1 MSGKCQ
7 HQNLIKD
14 KGEFQIDCSHAIFSE
29 EELDTLKKYGHW
41 FMALTSG
48 ELNPISDLQIEFI
61 KVAKREK
68 DPVSPFEWAWFKYLG
83 RKRIEEEQGYRLKIQ
98 YTPKEDSFYSREM
111 AKQQKSIIYGVINK
125 SHRE

>member
-1 MSGKCQ
+1 MKEITR
-7 HQNLIKD
+7 HQNLIKR
-14 KGEFQIDCSHAIFSE
+14 KGTFIVDCSHAIFSE

-48 ELNPISDLQIEFI
+48 ELNPISELQGEFI

-68 DPVSPFEWAWFKYLG
+68 NPTSPFEWAWFKYLG
-83 RKRIEEEQGYRLKIQ
+83 RKRIEEEHGDRLKIQ

-111 AKQQKSIIYGVINK
+111 AKQQKRMIFSVVSKNHK
-125 SHRE
+125 E